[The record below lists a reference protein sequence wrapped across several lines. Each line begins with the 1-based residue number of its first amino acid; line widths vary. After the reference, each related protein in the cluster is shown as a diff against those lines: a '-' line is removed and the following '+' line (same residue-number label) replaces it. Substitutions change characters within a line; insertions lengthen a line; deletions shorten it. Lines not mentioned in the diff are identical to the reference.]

1 MRAGTKGRILVVD
14 DERSMREMLDI
25 FLGREGYQ
33 VTECASGTE
42 ALRIMDQKEPFDL
55 VISDINMP
63 GLSGFDLL
71 REIKD
76 KFPDLPVLMI
86 TAYGSPDSAVEA
98 MKLGA
103 VDYITKPFRIEE
115 IKARI
120 SASVERRRLA
130 EENVELQRLLDSR
143 FGFDNII
150 GKSAKLKAVFDMIGR
165 LSDMDSTVVISGE
178 SGTGKELIARAL
190 HHNSPSGT
198 GPFVTVNC
206 GALVETLLESELFGH
221 KKGSFT
227 GAESDRMGLFATASG
242 GTLFLDEI
250 TETSSSLQVKLLR
263 AIQEG
268 EIVPVGDTKPV
279 NVDVRIVAATNR
291 DLATEVKE
299 GRFRDDLY
307 YRLNVIHI
315 HVPPLRERI
324 EDIPLLVEHF
334 LKTLAERQD
343 QEVKEVA
350 SETMARLMEYSFP
363 GNVRELENIIERGV
377 ALSPGNVINLDMLPP
392 EVHKEVE
399 LPLSPVDLP
408 DDGIDLDSLM
418 EKYEKELIDT
428 ALARAGGN
436 RTKAA
441 GILGISFRSL
451 RYRLKKYDSS
461 ED

>member
-1 MRAGTKGRILVVD
+1 MHSGVMRPKRAA
-14 DERSMREMLDI
+14 EM
-25 FLGREGYQ
+25 G
-33 VTECASGTE
+33 SGE
-42 ALRIMDQKEPFDL
+42 
-55 VISDINMP
+55 
-63 GLSGFDLL
+63 
-71 REIKD
+71 
-76 KFPDLPVLMI
+76 
-86 TAYGSPDSAVEA
+86 
-98 MKLGA
+98 
-103 VDYITKPFRIEE
+103 
-115 IKARI
+115 ARI
-120 SASVERRRLA
+120 SASIERRRLA
-130 EENVELQRLLDSR
+130 EENVELQRLLDGR

-268 EIVPVGDTKPV
+268 EIVPVGDTKAV
-279 NVDVRIVAATNR
+279 KVDVRIVAATNR

-315 HVPPLRERI
+315 LVPPLRERK

-334 LKTLAERQD
+334 LKNLAERQD
-343 QEVKEVA
+343 QEVKEMA

-363 GNVRELENIIERGV
+363 GNVRELENVIERGV
-377 ALSPGNVINLDMLPP
+377 ALSPGNVINPDMLPP
-392 EVHKEVE
+392 EVHKEAE
-399 LPLSPVDLP
+399 MPLSPVDLP

-441 GILGISFRSL
+441 KILGISFRSL
-451 RYRLKKYDSS
+451 RYRLKKYDNS